1 MEEIFKAIW
10 GFIKSYAL
18 WLLAMALYAAA
29 LWKTLT
35 TLQ

>member
-10 GFIKSYAL
+10 GFMKSYML
-18 WLLAMALYAAA
+18 WLIAMALYAAV
-29 LWKTLT
+29 LWKVLT